1 LELGAWDLE
10 FGAWALFKTILI
22 LNKMLASILLL
33 LKFIVD
39 IFKRLFKDPYYRSL
53 GLVLLLILIA
63 GTLFYWLAQGR
74 SFLQAL
80 SFSVATMAMNS
91 PYGIEWGPTSVAG
104 VLFHLIYMF
113 LSVGIFLLFVLETG
127 KTMVHT
133 YDEFYRKMVERKELK
148 KTKKQTN

>member
-1 LELGAWDLE
+1 
-10 FGAWALFKTILI
+10 
-22 LNKMLASILLL
+22 MLASILLL

-39 IFKRLFKDPYYRSL
+39 IFKRLVKDPYYRSL
-53 GLVLLLILIA
+53 GFVLVLILIA

-74 SFLQAL
+74 SFVQAL

-91 PYGIEWGPTSVAG
+91 PYGIDWGPNNIAG

-127 KTMVHT
+127 KTMVKA
-133 YDEFYRKMVERKELK
+133 YDEFQQKMNERKAIKKAKK
-148 KTKKQTN
+148 KTN